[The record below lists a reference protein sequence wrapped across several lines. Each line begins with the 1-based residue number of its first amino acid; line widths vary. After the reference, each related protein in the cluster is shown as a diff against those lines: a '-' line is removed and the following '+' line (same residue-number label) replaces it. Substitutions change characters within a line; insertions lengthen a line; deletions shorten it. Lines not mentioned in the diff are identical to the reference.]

1 MDVINTPPAAP
12 RWQNFSREHRASRH
26 GDARRPALPRFR
38 FGPVG
43 ANRRLE
49 RSAVHIAA
57 QHVRVAPE
65 RLRASP
71 LRSREDLQPARG
83 QVALGARRA
92 RLLGT
97 ALARRYAR
105 FDHGIL
111 SPLRGLLHSRCR
123 RISPGRC
130 RHPPSPG
137 RSWTHASSL
146 HVPAQVPLYVALAS
160 HLGVQQ
166 WHWHL
171 CQEGVRK
178 SALGMEVLAS
188 ATVCSA
194 TPEAAVTVQYVAN
207 EYSIINAS
215 LTGGAG
221 QIACDAQCDGL
232 RCKRQLPFL
241 AYARRSRFVILT
253 TPPPAEARGY
263 GGSVAE
269 EVRNTLE
276 TLATLRP
283 RPRVLVRSPIQSF
296 PPGLCK
302 RMVDPLA
309 KPFEYNLTDPSHQ
322 RAILR
327 FKMQLGK
334 QGNEEARAAVDAYA
348 AAHGKH
354 VAYMDMFRATSLRPG
369 GRHSARKDCTH
380 WCLPGPIDDW
390 VRLALAWWLLRG
402 GTCRARA
409 AAPCETHSARARPR
423 ARDGGDTAR
432 EQATALES
440 RQYLTAY
447 RFRYR
452 T

>member
-1 MDVINTPPAAP
+1 MPAAAP

-123 RISPGRC
+123 RISPG

-327 FKMQLGK
+327 FKMHLGK

-390 VRLALAWWLLRG
+390 VRLALAWWLLRE
-402 GTCRARA
+402 GT
-409 AAPCETHSARARPR
+409 
-423 ARDGGDTAR
+423 
-432 EQATALES
+432 
-440 RQYLTAY
+440 
-447 RFRYR
+447 
-452 T
+452 

>member
-1 MDVINTPPAAP
+1 MATLDAQRCLASGSGRWEPIADWSGPPYTLRPNTYESRLSAYAP
-12 RWQNFSREHRASRH
+12 HLCDRGKTSS
-26 GDARRPALPRFR
+26 RPAVKWRWLPE
-38 FGPVG
+38 GPG
-43 ANRRLE
+43 CSALRLP
-49 RSAVHIAA
+49 ADT
-57 QHVRVAPE
+57 HV
-65 RLRASP
+65 LT
-71 LRSREDLQPARG
+71 
-83 QVALGARRA
+83 
-92 RLLGT
+92 T
-97 ALARRYAR
+97 A
-105 FDHGIL
+105 F
-111 SPLRGLLHSRCR
+111 CR
-123 RISPGRC
+123 RFAGSSILVVGESVQAC
-130 RHPPSPG
+130 RPPPSPE

-215 LTGGAG
+215 LKGGAG

-327 FKMQLGK
+327 FKMHLGK
-334 QGNEEARAAVDAYA
+334 QSNEEARAAVDAYA

-390 VRLALAWWLLRG
+390 TRQALAWWLIG
-402 GTCRARA
+402 
-409 AAPCETHSARARPR
+409 SK
-423 ARDGGDTAR
+423 D
-432 EQATALES
+432 
-440 RQYLTAY
+440 
-447 RFRYR
+447 
-452 T
+452 

>member
-1 MDVINTPPAAP
+1 MATRDAQRCLAAGSGRWEPIADWSGPPYTLRPNTYESRLSAYAPHLCDRWKTSSRLAVKWRWVPEGPGCSALRLPA
-12 RWQNFSREHRASRH
+12 
-26 GDARRPALPRFR
+26 DT
-38 FGPVG
+38 
-43 ANRRLE
+43 
-49 RSAVHIAA
+49 
-57 QHVRVAPE
+57 HV
-65 RLRASP
+65 LT
-71 LRSREDLQPARG
+71 
-83 QVALGARRA
+83 
-92 RLLGT
+92 T
-97 ALARRYAR
+97 A
-105 FDHGIL
+105 F
-111 SPLRGLLHSRCR
+111 CR
-123 RISPGRC
+123 RFAGSSILVVGESVQAC

-309 KPFEYNLTDPSHQ
+309 KPFEYNLTEPSHQ

-327 FKMQLGK
+327 FKMHLGK
-334 QGNEEARAAVDAYA
+334 QSNEEARAAVDAYA

-390 VRLALAWWLLRG
+390 VRLALAWWLLREG
-402 GTCRARA
+402 
-409 AAPCETHSARARPR
+409 S
-423 ARDGGDTAR
+423 
-432 EQATALES
+432 
-440 RQYLTAY
+440 
-447 RFRYR
+447 
-452 T
+452 

>member
-1 MDVINTPPAAP
+1 MDLINQPPAAP

-26 GDARRPALPRFR
+26 GDARRPALPRCR

-105 FDHGIL
+105 FDHSIL

-123 RISPGRC
+123 RISPGLD

-215 LTGGAG
+215 LKGGAG

-327 FKMQLGK
+327 FKMHLGK

-390 VRLALAWWLLRG
+390 VRLALAWWLLREG
-402 GTCRARA
+402 
-409 AAPCETHSARARPR
+409 S
-423 ARDGGDTAR
+423 
-432 EQATALES
+432 
-440 RQYLTAY
+440 
-447 RFRYR
+447 
-452 T
+452 

>member
-1 MDVINTPPAAP
+1 M
-12 RWQNFSREHRASRH
+12 
-26 GDARRPALPRFR
+26 
-38 FGPVG
+38 G

-123 RISPGRC
+123 RISPGLD

-215 LTGGAG
+215 LKGGAG

-253 TPPPAEARGY
+253 TPPPAETRGY

-327 FKMQLGK
+327 FKMHLGK
-334 QGNEEARAAVDAYA
+334 QGNEEARAAVYAYA

-390 VRLALAWWLLRG
+390 VRLALAWWLLREG
-402 GTCRARA
+402 
-409 AAPCETHSARARPR
+409 S
-423 ARDGGDTAR
+423 
-432 EQATALES
+432 
-440 RQYLTAY
+440 
-447 RFRYR
+447 
-452 T
+452 